1 MAIGGSRARMVRQLL
16 TEGLVLSILGG
27 AGGLLFAQSATRLMS
42 AAMEPLLPITV
53 AFDVT
58 PDYRIIG
65 ATFLFC
71 MLSTMVF
78 SLGPALRLARTSVVP
93 ELKEQAGE
101 LGKRSRVA
109 MRDVLVMAQL
119 ALSLVM
125 LTVAGLFVRGA
136 IEAASVDPG
145 FTFARGILLDVDASL
160 AGRSHDETRLIY
172 QRVEEPAARGP
183 WRDGRRHRPRSCRS
197 GRSPR
202 TAACRSPVQ
211 RSKGRRRPTA
221 R

>member
-1 MAIGGSRARMVRQLL
+1 
-16 TEGLVLSILGG
+16 VLSMFGG
-27 AGGLLFAQSATRLMS
+27 VGGLMLAQSATRLMT
-42 AAMEPLLPITV
+42 AAMAPLMPITV

-78 SLGPALRLARTSVVP
+78 SLGPALRLARADVVP

-109 MRDVLVMAQL
+109 MRDVLVMGQL
-119 ALSLVM
+119 ALSLLM

-136 IEAASVDPG
+136 LEAASVDPG
-145 FTFARGILLDVDASL
+145 FTFARGLIINMDASL

-172 QRVEEPAARGP
+172 ERVAERLRAVPGVKAAGF
-183 WRDGRRHRPRSCRS
+183 G
-197 GRSPR
+197 
-202 TAACRSPVQ
+202 
-211 RSKGRRRPTA
+211 
-221 R
+221 